1 MNKLGNDNII
11 IKQGNGIE
19 YIQFKKLLEY
29 GIKHAYTLKSE
40 GIDFR
45 SDSKQ
50 EKESY
55 QKLFESIGLNIKTY
69 VKPQQRHTD
78 NVTCIDKIM
87 KTEELLRTD
96 GIITNKENITLV
108 TTNADCILFL
118 FYDPVKKVIANVHSG
133 WRGTFQKIG
142 EKAIIKMIEQYS
154 CNPENI
160 EVYICPSIRKCHFEV
175 DEDVKKEC
183 EEIFKYTEK
192 TNEFIEK
199 GEIKSGKQKY
209 FIDTV
214 FINKILFLNQGIKE
228 NNIYD
233 CDICSVCNCDK
244 IRSYRAEGK
253 DFKLATSIISL

>member
-1 MNKLGNDNII
+1 MKRLGNDKIV

-19 YIQFKKLLEY
+19 YIQFKNLLQH
-29 GIKHAYTLKSE
+29 GIKHAYTLKWE
-40 GIDFR
+40 GINFR
-45 SDSKQ
+45 SDSKE

-55 QKLFESIGLNIKTY
+55 KKIFESIGLDIKTY
-69 VKPQQRHTD
+69 VKPQQRHTSK
-78 NVTCIDKIM
+78 VTCIDKVM
-87 KTEELLRTD
+87 KTEELLETD
-96 GIITNKENITLV
+96 GLITNKENITLV

-118 FYDPVKKVIANVHSG
+118 FYDPVKKVIANIHSG

-142 EKAIIKMIEQYS
+142 ENAIIKMIEEYK
-154 CNPENI
+154 CKPEDI
-160 EVYICPSIRKCHFEV
+160 EIYIWPSIRKCHFEV
-175 DEDVKKEC
+175 DEEVKNEC

-192 TNEFIEK
+192 TGEFIET
-199 GEIKSGKQKY
+199 GEVKDGKQKY

-214 FINKILFLNQGIKE
+214 LINRILFLNQGIKE

-233 CDICSVCNCDK
+233 CDICSVCNNDK

>member
-1 MNKLGNDNII
+1 MKRLGNDKIV

-19 YIQFKKLLEY
+19 YIQFKNLLQH
-29 GIKHAYTLKSE
+29 GIKHAYTLKRE
-40 GIDFR
+40 GINFR
-45 SDSKQ
+45 SDSKE

-55 QKLFESIGLNIKTY
+55 KKIFESIGLDIKTY
-69 VKPQQRHTD
+69 VKPQQRHTSK
-78 NVTCIDKIM
+78 VTCIDKVM
-87 KTEELLRTD
+87 KTEELLETD
-96 GIITNKENITLV
+96 GLITNKENITLV

-118 FYDPVKKVIANVHSG
+118 FYDPVKKVIANIHSG

-142 EKAIIKMIEQYS
+142 ENAIIKMIEEYK
-154 CNPENI
+154 CKPEDI
-160 EVYICPSIRKCHFEV
+160 EIYIWPSIRKCHFEV
-175 DEDVKKEC
+175 DEEVKNEC

-192 TNEFIEK
+192 TGEFIEK
-199 GEIKSGKQKY
+199 GEVKGGKQKY

-214 FINKILFLNQGIKE
+214 FINRILFLNQGIKE

-233 CDICSVCNCDK
+233 CDICSVCNNDK